1 MEPNLGCLQDTDF
14 GESEIQEDPL
24 AYKLVD
30 VSNDIKPLLDVI
42 KSTLDDALASFYR
55 MFHAVSSI
63 DGANEVVDLS
73 PSPSVLPFPS
83 PDPRSKSHW
92 KLSKKDGEQPHKDKD
107 REKDGEYF
115 GIVPSSPQPHFVVDR
130 STWTSA
136 GAKNPSSAA
145 KSREH
150 DWERLHR
157 RFTWLP
163 KLTIQ
168 KANDNTTNDLVYKPT
183 DFSGPHHWLVD
194 VGFRIAESI
203 DVEYGGSSP
212 QLASAS
218 HPSRDT
224 SSITWKDCPS
234 SELRQRHVLPM
245 THNVE
250 KASQSMMLS
259 FEHIV
264 GANCPTIASDL
275 H

>member
-1 MEPNLGCLQDTDF
+1 MEPNLGRLQDTDF

-30 VSNDIKPLLDVI
+30 VSNDIKPLLDVV

-55 MFHAVSSI
+55 MFSTVSSI
-63 DGANEVVDLS
+63 DGASEVIDLP

-92 KLSKKDGEQPHKDKD
+92 KLSEKDGERPHKA
-107 REKDGEYF
+107 REKDGDYF
-115 GIVPSSPQPHFVVDR
+115 GIPSSPRPHFVVDR
-130 STWTSA
+130 STWTIT
-136 GAKNPSSAA
+136 GAKNLSSAA

-168 KANDNTTNDLVYKPT
+168 EANDITNDLVYKPT
-183 DFSGPHHWLVD
+183 DFSGPHHSIVD
-194 VGFRIAESI
+194 VGFGIAESI

-212 QLASAS
+212 QLASVS
-218 HPSRDT
+218 HPSGDT
-224 SSITWKDCPS
+224 GSTAWNDCPS
-234 SELRQRHVLPM
+234 SELRQRHVVPM

-250 KASQSMMLS
+250 KASQSTMLS
-259 FEHIV
+259 SEHID
-264 GANCPTIASDL
+264 GANRPTIASDFY
-275 H
+275 